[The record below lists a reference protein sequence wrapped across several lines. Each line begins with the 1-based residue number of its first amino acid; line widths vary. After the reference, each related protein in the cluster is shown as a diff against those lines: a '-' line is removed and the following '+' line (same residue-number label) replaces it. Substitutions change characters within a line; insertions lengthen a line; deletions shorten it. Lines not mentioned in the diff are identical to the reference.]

1 MELGTIISMYEN
13 PFPSHQEDLDKNQMR
28 RLLQIRRNLRNVLRQ
43 LSNVN
48 NESRRKNP
56 INTLDIRPGLSSNQ
70 TSDITIT
77 DSPGLLFYYL
87 FDDWYTSYALV
98 AKEEHQYAGLLEN
111 LVGLPAS
118 NCTNYIHSPQFS
130 V

>member
-1 MELGTIISMYEN
+1 MFMELGTVISMYEN
-13 PFPSHQEDLDKNQMR
+13 PFPSQQEDLDKNQMR

-70 TSDITIT
+70 TSDITIA

-98 AKEEHQYAGLLEN
+98 AKEEHQYAGLLED
-111 LVGLPAS
+111 LVGFPRLEL
-118 NCTNYIHSPQFS
+118 H
-130 V
+130 